1 MSVFFSFFLYSFFS
15 SILVYKIIQGHTEY
29 MLREKYNST

>member
-1 MSVFFSFFLYSFFS
+1 MSVFFLSFCIVFFS